1 MWNVNIFSCNNLL
14 FLIFPVLSHG
24 LPILK
29 QDGNKELTLE
39 SEHQFN
45 GPTDYDPPCILP
57 HLLTRPSGPYR
68 DEIGSDNRLDFQPDE
83 FNNILDEDLDNMIT
97 FPERC
102 TTMICKA
109 MFLIRSMEDKPPQ
122 INTRSPQLSD
132 ALGGNSR
139 KYEMKLFAKALRMA
153 KGIQEPS
160 HHPIGSKNAKAIPN
174 GAYFYSP
181 SSKSW
186 EKIRI

>member
-1 MWNVNIFSCNNLL
+1 MWNVNIFSWNNLL
-14 FLIFPVLSHG
+14 FLLFSVLSHG

-29 QDGNKELTLE
+29 QGGNRQLNSE
-39 SEHQFN
+39 SEHQSD
-45 GPTDYDPPCILP
+45 GPIEYDPPCILP
-57 HLLTRPSGPYR
+57 HLLTRPSHTFQDQPGN
-68 DEIGSDNRLDFQPDE
+68 DNRMEFQPEE
-83 FNNILDEDLDNMIT
+83 FNNILDEDLDEMIT

-109 MFLIRSMEDKPPQ
+109 MFLIRFMEDRPQQ
-122 INTRSPQLSD
+122 INIAKMSD
-132 ALGGNSR
+132 SFVGNPR

-160 HHPIGSKNAKAIPN
+160 HHPSGSKSAKAIPN

-181 SSKSW
+181 SSKTW